1 MFKHVISLM
10 VLTGVQSLPDELA
23 SLDRDPD
30 IFPEQ
35 LRNYLQKNP
44 NYSIDFLKKL
54 DLPRSRNL
62 IQSNVLRNFDWYLD
76 VVSEHDTSNS
86 ENIEIWEEDISE
98 SYDNMYMEVLDDV
111 DSDYHYLLDELSGD
125 QISSKF
131 SDLWWDYHYALLK
144 DLDLERTHQPTHD
157 CCKDSPGS
165 IYCSYIYIP
174 KKRISE
180 ISQTIQQQINNLE
193 EKKEF
198 NPNQYLEEIP
208 SQIDDSVRE
217 ILKLPKVYMRIPPP
231 PEASEKERL
240 DYLEFLKKQMDK
252 SSK

>member
-44 NYSIDFLKKL
+44 NYSTDFLKKL

-62 IQSNVLRNFDWYLD
+62 IQYNVLRNFEWYLD
-76 VVSEHDTSNS
+76 VISEHDTSNS

-98 SYDNMYMEVLDDV
+98 TYDNIWMEVLDDV

-125 QISSKF
+125 QISYKF

-174 KKRISE
+174 KERISK
-180 ISQTIQQQINNLE
+180 ITQTIQRQIKNLE
-193 EKKEF
+193 VKKEF
-198 NPNQYLEEIP
+198 NPNQYLEEVP
-208 SQIDDSVRE
+208 SQIDDTVRK
-217 ILKLPKVYMRIPPP
+217 ILNIPKVCMRIPPS
-231 PEASEKERL
+231 PEASQEEHL
-240 DYLEFLKKQMDK
+240 DYLQFLNEQMKK
-252 SSK
+252 

>member
-1 MFKHVISLM
+1 MIKLGIFLM
-10 VLTGVQSLPDELA
+10 VLTCVQSLPDELA

-30 IFPEQ
+30 TFPEQ
-35 LRNYLQKNP
+35 LSKYLQQHP
-44 NYSIDFLKKL
+44 YYSAHFLKKL
-54 DLPRSRNL
+54 ELPRSRNL
-62 IQSNVLRNFDWYLD
+62 IQSNVLRNFEWYLD
-76 VVSEHDTSNS
+76 VISEHDTSNS

-98 SYDNMYMEVLDDV
+98 SYDNMWMEVLDDV

-144 DLDLERTHQPTHD
+144 DLGLERTHQQTHQ
-157 CCKDSPGS
+157 CCRDSPGIS
-165 IYCSYIYIP
+165 YCTYIHIP

-180 ISQTIQQQINNLE
+180 ITQTIQQQINNLE

-217 ILKLPKVYMRIPPP
+217 ILKLPKVYMRKPPP
-231 PEASEKERL
+231 SEASEKERL
-240 DYLEFLKKQMDK
+240 DYLKFLNEQIDK
-252 SSK
+252 

>member
-10 VLTGVQSLPDELA
+10 VLTSVQSLPDELA
-23 SLDRDPD
+23 SFDMDSD

-35 LRNYLQKNP
+35 LSNYLQQNP

-62 IQSNVLRNFDWYLD
+62 IKSNVLENFDRYF
-76 VVSEHDTSNS
+76 VMSEHDTSNS

-98 SYDNMYMEVLDDV
+98 SYDNMWMEVLDDV
-111 DSDYHYLLDELSGD
+111 DTDYLYLLDELSGGL
-125 QISSKF
+125 ISSKF
-131 SDLWWDYHYALLK
+131 RDIWWDYHYALLK
-144 DLDLERTHQPTHD
+144 DLGLERTHQQTD
-157 CCKDSPGS
+157 QCCQDSPGIS
-165 IYCSYIYIP
+165 YCTYIHIP

-180 ISQTIQQQINNLE
+180 ITQTIQQQINNLE

-217 ILKLPKVYMRIPPP
+217 ILKLPKVYMRKPPP
-231 PEASEKERL
+231 LEASEKERL
-240 DYLEFLKKQMDK
+240 GYLDFLKKQMDK
-252 SSK
+252 SSE